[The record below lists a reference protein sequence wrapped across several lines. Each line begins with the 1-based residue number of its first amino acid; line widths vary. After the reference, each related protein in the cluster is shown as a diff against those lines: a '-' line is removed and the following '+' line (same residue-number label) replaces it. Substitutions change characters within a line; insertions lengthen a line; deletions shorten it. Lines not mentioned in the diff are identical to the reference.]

1 MPHSLRFARTSFC
14 AGGLRATPRGVPCS
28 IEVLVSLVGAPEIWG
43 NKNSDAFEPLID
55 ACYECLHAVI
65 ANGKKNDAFME
76 VRTTLMHILLPRLDF
91 RGKRGGGGS
100 LKAPR
105 FRRRLQMT
113 DSLTGP

>member
-76 VRTTLMHILLPRLDF
+76 VRSSDAHTAASPRF
-91 RGKRGGGGS
+91 RGGGS